1 MTVTVDRRSDLTL
14 EHFRRVSTL
23 GEGVAIGSV
32 AREAMAA
39 ARLAYSE
46 LARSGESRSGPEL
59 LGHRGHGRMVCL
71 GDSFGQ
77 PELSEQVVRGI
88 VFARLADLIEGHGLC
103 RPEVA
108 DMLVALL
115 GATMPRVPLG
125 GAISA
130 GERVV
135 LGRIVG
141 AVGPGRLEPGEEAAL
156 LDGAPCSA
164 ALASDAALRAEQ
176 RNALAEAIF
185 ALSVEAMNAPLD
197 AYHPALGQMWGDKH
211 TKSAIDSLNYW
222 LAGAAQP
229 RRVFQAPVSYRILP
243 LVLGQARRAAAEMEQ
258 VARTAL
264 GAVTL
269 DVLYLPPSRG
279 NPLGLVLESGGSYQ
293 PVYPAMSTLSASS
306 ADLCTL
312 ADRHSTKLHRAEVSL
327 LPDRLDAKGEGRGA
341 STALLGYVQIGLG
354 ERARHGAARTVLP
367 ASEGGAYDGCDDV
380 ALLSLLA
387 YERERLVSSQL
398 EASLAVLAVVASQAL
413 DVTGRKIAPR
423 LSPLLGLVRS
433 LVPVTRSQEPLRQRG
448 DELSILTD
456 RLSSMIGSGEVPA
469 FLALEETGLP
479 ASQAAP

>member
-1 MTVTVDRRSDLTL
+1 MTLTVNRRSDLTL

-23 GEGVAIGSV
+23 GETVVVGPQ

-39 ARLAYSE
+39 ARLAYWE
-46 LARSGESRSGPEL
+46 LERSGERGSGPERPDH
-59 LGHRGHGRMVCL
+59 LGNGAMVSL

-88 VFARLADLIEGHGLC
+88 VFARLADLLDGHGLC

-115 GATMPRVPLG
+115 GAEMPRVPLG
-125 GAISA
+125 GAVSA

-135 LGRIVG
+135 LSRIVG
-141 AVGPGRLEPGEEAAL
+141 AIGPSRLEPGEAAAL

-164 ALASDAALRAEQ
+164 ALASDAALRATQ
-176 RNALAEAIF
+176 RTALAEAVF
-185 ALSVEAMNAPLD
+185 SLSVEAMNAPVD
-197 AYHPALGQMWGDKH
+197 AYHPALGAMWGDKY
-211 TKSAIDSLNYW
+211 TKGAIDSLNYW
-222 LAGAAQP
+222 LAGALGP
-229 RRVFQAPVSYRILP
+229 RRAFQAPVSYRILP

-269 DVLYLPPSRG
+269 DVVYLPPSRG
-279 NPLGLVLESGGSYQ
+279 HPLGLVLEGGGSYQ
-293 PVYPAMSTLSASS
+293 PVYPAMSTLSAVS

-312 ADRHSTKLHRAEVSL
+312 ADRHTTKLHRSEVSL
-327 LPDRLDAKGEGRGA
+327 LPDRLDAEGEGRDA
-341 STALLGYVQIGLG
+341 STALLGFVQISLG

-367 ASEGGAYDGCDDV
+367 ASEGGAYDGSDDV
-380 ALLSLLA
+380 ALPSLLA

-413 DVTGRKIAPR
+413 EVTGRKIAPR
-423 LSPLLGLVRS
+423 LGPLLGLVRAH
-433 LVPVTRSQEPLRQRG
+433 VPVTRSQEPPRQRG
-448 DELSILTD
+448 DELSILTG
-456 RLSSMIGSGEVPA
+456 RLSSMIGSGEMVA
-469 FLALEETGLP
+469 FLGHEETGL
-479 ASQAAP
+479 SGSRAAP